1 MRLAV
6 LLALPLPAISI
17 SNMKNIQESTAEIIS
32 RGTLPK
38 VRYEIAKIKDAYV
51 WQRSEGGDIPVGHLT
66 EIKELF
72 LEPINNGPK
81 IDLTNS
87 IKEIRVKYGN

>member
-38 VRYEIAKIKDAYV
+38 VRYDVIKANDGYI
-51 WQRSEGGDIPVGHLT
+51 WQKSEGENIPVGRIT
-66 EIKELF
+66 EIKALYMESADGTK
-72 LEPINNGPK
+72 IN
-81 IDLTNS
+81 LTNNV
-87 IKEIRVKYGN
+87 KEIRVNYGN

>member
-38 VRYEIAKIKDAYV
+38 VQYDVIKVNDGYI
-51 WQRSEGGDIPVGHLT
+51 WQRSEGGNIPVGRIT
-66 EIKELF
+66 EIKELYM
-72 LEPINNGPK
+72 ESADGTKIN
-81 IDLTNS
+81 LTNNV
-87 IKEIRVKYGN
+87 KEIRVNYGN

>member
-6 LLALPLPAISI
+6 LLALPLPAILI

-66 EIKELF
+66 EIKEF
-72 LEPINNGPK
+72 FVESADGTK
-81 IDLTNS
+81 IDLTNN
-87 IKEIRVKYGN
+87 IKEIRVNYGN

>member
-1 MRLAV
+1 MRV
-6 LLALPLPAISI
+6 LLLPVSSI
-17 SNMKNIQESTAEIIS
+17 SNITNNNNSTVNNLNRGIPQIKYDII
-32 RGTLPK
+32 
-38 VRYEIAKIKDAYV
+38 KINDAYI
-51 WQRSEGGDIPVGHLT
+51 WQKSEGGDIPVGHIT

-72 LEPINNGPK
+72 LESINNESK